1 MRTITLIV
9 IHCSSVRPQQ
19 RSSAKDI
26 DNWHKEKGWKGIG
39 YHFVVRRTGEIEVGR
54 PLEEVGAHVVNH
66 NRHSIGICYEGGL
79 DALGR
84 KVDTR
89 TPEQVKALRE
99 LVERLHARF
108 PKALIVGHR
117 DLNPGKKCPCFEVVR
132 EFADLQPA
140 SLTPLQG
147 ENLNHPTPSLL

>member
-1 MRTITLIV
+1 M
-9 IHCSSVRPQQ
+9 
-19 RSSAKDI
+19 
-26 DNWHKEKGWKGIG
+26 
-39 YHFVVRRTGEIEVGR
+39 
-54 PLEEVGAHVVNH
+54 VNH

-79 DALGR
+79 DAVGR

-117 DLNPGKKCPCFEVVR
+117 DLDSKKKCPCFDAVR
-132 EFADLQPA
+132 EYSDLQPK
-140 SLTPLQG
+140 LP
-147 ENLNHPTPSLL
+147 E

>member
-9 IHCSSVRPQQ
+9 IHCSSVRPWQ

-79 DALGR
+79 DAVGR

-89 TPEQVKALRE
+89 TPAQVKALRE
-99 LVERLHARF
+99 LVERMHARF

-117 DLNPGKKCPCFEVVR
+117 DLDSKKKCPCFDAVR
-132 EFADLQPA
+132 EYSDLQPK
-140 SLTPLQG
+140 LP
-147 ENLNHPTPSLL
+147 E